1 MNAAKHVLTTSLIW
15 AALLAGVLFFFLRHP
30 SVHVLPASGPPPPIA
45 VAPAA
50 SSGTSANTPMHP
62 MEPPLSPVQLT
73 PEQMKS
79 IGVTTGTAEFKEI
92 SDDLRATGNVTVNER
107 LVSNVQVRFSGYIRK
122 VFVDATYQYV
132 KKGEPLFTIYSP
144 DLVTTEREYILASDN
159 QRALSRSTIRD
170 VAAGARSLS
179 TAAERRLEQW
189 EIPEDQIAELKRTG
203 KVITDLTIQSPAS
216 GYVTERNAFP
226 NMYAEPATR
235 LYTITDLSR
244 VWVNAQV
251 FQSDVGRLKLGEKAA
266 IAVDAYPQKIFSGH
280 VEQVLPQVD
289 TTTRTVPVRLL
300 VENAGLLLK
309 PGMFVN
315 VELKSSLGRRLV
327 VPAKS
332 IFQTG
337 LKQIVFLS
345 KGDGRIEPKEVV
357 LGPQAGDDVV
367 VIKGLEA
374 HQTIVTSAN
383 FLIDSESQLQAASGT
398 GAQSPQ
404 SPGVGTGN
412 APGKPVQI
420 EFTSNP
426 DPPHMGTNKLHVK
439 LAGPDAAA
447 VSGVEVAVTYFM
459 PAMPSMGMAAMSAS
473 ANLAE
478 IGGGVYEGT
487 AVLSMGGTWQ
497 VTVTAKQHG
506 QIIATKKFSVN
517 AKGGM

>member
-1 MNAAKHVLTTSLIW
+1 MKAAKQVLTTSLIW

-30 SVHVLPASGPPPPIA
+30 SVHLPPASGPPPPIA
-45 VAPAA
+45 MAPDAPA
-50 SSGTSANTPMHP
+50 GTAATTPMRP

-73 PEQMKS
+73 PEQMRS
-79 IGVTTGTAEFKEI
+79 IGVTTGTAEWKEI
-92 SDDLRATGNVTVNER
+92 SDDLRATGNVVVNDR

-122 VFVDATYQYV
+122 VYVDATYQMV
-132 KKGEPLFTIYSP
+132 KKGDPLFTIYSP
-144 DLVTTEREYILASDN
+144 ELVTTEREYLLASDN

-189 EIPEDQIAELKRTG
+189 EIPEDQIATLKRTG
-203 KVITDLTIQSPAS
+203 KVISDLTIQSPAS

-226 NMYAEPATR
+226 NMFAEPATR

-251 FQSDVGRLKLGEKAA
+251 FQSDVGRLKLGDKAA
-266 IAVDAYPQKIFSGH
+266 ITVDAYPQRTFSGH

-327 VPAKS
+327 IPAKS
-332 IFQTG
+332 VFQTG
-337 LKQIVFLS
+337 LKQVVFLS
-345 KGDGRIEPKEVV
+345 KGSGRIEPKEVV
-357 LGPQAGDDVV
+357 LGPQSGDDVV
-367 VIKGLEA
+367 VMSGLEA
-374 HQTIVTSAN
+374 HQEIVTSAN
-383 FLIDSESQLQAASGT
+383 FLIDSESQLQAASGVNM
-398 GAQSPQ
+398 QSTQGPAANA
-404 SPGVGTGN
+404 GN
-412 APGKPVQI
+412 APGKSVQV
-420 EFTSNP
+420 EFTCYP
-426 DPPHMGTNKLHVK
+426 DPPHMGSNKLRVK
-439 LAGPDAAA
+439 LTGNNAAA
-447 VSGVEVAVTYFM
+447 VSEAEVAVTFFM
-459 PAMPSMGMAAMSAS
+459 PAMPSMGMAAMSTS

-478 IGGGVYEGT
+478 KSGGVYDGT

-506 QIIATKKFSVN
+506 QLIATKKFGVN